1 MHKPHF
7 QSESTKYE
15 AYRLLH
21 DPTRLFNLLF
31 LKYGDT
37 AEDFNLFFTN
47 QILYNE
53 YSHFNTLYKEHLHN
67 SYEEFIK
74 RFYVYKEI
82 KMRMIKLN
90 NYYKNYL
97 KFFSKPIF
105 VSSFYN
111 KLVNNYY
118 DSKAEIY
125 YMNNL
130 TEKKNSKKIKPTKI
144 NNNEYEDSDI
154 SSIDNDT
161 ENDIIFNQ
169 RIKKMID
176 NNLNTNSCTLT
187 FDINTKNDLN
197 YINKKTISNSFA
209 NMVNNF
215 VNYKNNKKDLKSK
228 NIENN
233 NTNKNDE
240 IKQNLKKNENIFED
254 KIIKENYFINNNRI
268 IIDSKNN
275 EREKIIFHKDKINK
289 IKEPLIQLINNKNI
303 IENSNN
309 KVEQSPENNFNII
322 SQNLAIKMINQ
333 KNLNLLRNQEQKIQE
348 NKKITK
354 KLFNKKNLCLGLNLY
369 KSPTNKINNI
379 NFYSP
384 QNSNDKKNIF
394 NKIFN
399 PINFNKYKINKIQ
412 HNSLLSEHFIT
423 PGFISVNIENSGKK
437 LYNKKYKLLPKNIK
451 NNIQKIKLHINSG
464 QNNLN
469 ILSIKNFQIKSPQN
483 KRNKSTQNLEK
494 ANSLTL
500 KDLQHNLSSEK
511 ISYINNNGKLALSSI
526 TNTNKNKNKIFIEN
540 NFYKPINPSLSRN
553 KEEIKKKNN
562 DTYQNF
568 EARNSL
574 NSIIEQIFTK
584 KNQKIKNKYII
595 EDTKKMGS
603 NTNIKVNKKIYPIN
617 FKKFFNKK
625 DNIKEKDIKLGLN
638 FI

>member
-144 NNNEYEDSDI
+144 NNNEYEDSDM

-209 NMVNNF
+209 KMVNNF

-233 NTNKNDE
+233 NSNKNDE
-240 IKQNLKKNENIFED
+240 IKQILKKNENIFDD

-526 TNTNKNKNKIFIEN
+526 TNTNKNKNKIFIDN

-584 KNQKIKNKYII
+584 KNQKIKNKYMI
-595 EDTKKMGS
+595 EDTKKIGS

>member
-130 TEKKNSKKIKPTKI
+130 TKKKNSKKIKPTKI
-144 NNNEYEDSDI
+144 NNNEHEDSDI

-228 NIENN
+228 NS
-233 NTNKNDE
+233 NKNDE
-240 IKQNLKKNENIFED
+240 IKQILKKNENIFED
-254 KIIKENYFINNNRI
+254 KIVKENYFINNRI

-451 NNIQKIKLHINSG
+451 NNIHKIKLHINSG

>member
-144 NNNEYEDSDI
+144 NNNEYEDSDM

-209 NMVNNF
+209 KMVNNF

-233 NTNKNDE
+233 NSNKNDE

-526 TNTNKNKNKIFIEN
+526 PNTNKNKNKIFIDN

-584 KNQKIKNKYII
+584 KNQKIKNKYMI

>member
-144 NNNEYEDSDI
+144 NNNEYEDSDM

-526 TNTNKNKNKIFIEN
+526 TNTNKNKNKIFIDN
-540 NFYKPINPSLSRN
+540 NFYKSINPSLSRN

-584 KNQKIKNKYII
+584 KNQKIKNKYMI
-595 EDTKKMGS
+595 EDTKKIGS

>member
-144 NNNEYEDSDI
+144 NNNEHEDSDI

-197 YINKKTISNSFA
+197 YINKKTISNSFE

-228 NIENN
+228 II
-233 NTNKNDE
+233 NKNDE
-240 IKQNLKKNENIFED
+240 IKQNLKKKM
-254 KIIKENYFINNNRI
+254 KIY
-268 IIDSKNN
+268 
-275 EREKIIFHKDKINK
+275 
-289 IKEPLIQLINNKNI
+289 L
-303 IENSNN
+303 
-309 KVEQSPENNFNII
+309 
-322 SQNLAIKMINQ
+322 
-333 KNLNLLRNQEQKIQE
+333 
-348 NKKITK
+348 
-354 KLFNKKNLCLGLNLY
+354 
-369 KSPTNKINNI
+369 
-379 NFYSP
+379 
-384 QNSNDKKNIF
+384 
-394 NKIFN
+394 
-399 PINFNKYKINKIQ
+399 
-412 HNSLLSEHFIT
+412 
-423 PGFISVNIENSGKK
+423 
-437 LYNKKYKLLPKNIK
+437 
-451 NNIQKIKLHINSG
+451 KIKL
-464 QNNLN
+464 
-469 ILSIKNFQIKSPQN
+469 
-483 KRNKSTQNLEK
+483 
-494 ANSLTL
+494 
-500 KDLQHNLSSEK
+500 
-511 ISYINNNGKLALSSI
+511 
-526 TNTNKNKNKIFIEN
+526 
-540 NFYKPINPSLSRN
+540 
-553 KEEIKKKNN
+553 
-562 DTYQNF
+562 
-568 EARNSL
+568 
-574 NSIIEQIFTK
+574 
-584 KNQKIKNKYII
+584 
-595 EDTKKMGS
+595 
-603 NTNIKVNKKIYPIN
+603 
-617 FKKFFNKK
+617 
-625 DNIKEKDIKLGLN
+625 
-638 FI
+638 

>member
-233 NTNKNDE
+233 NSNKNDE
-240 IKQNLKKNENIFED
+240 IKQILKKNENIFED
-254 KIIKENYFINNNRI
+254 KIVKENYFINNRI

-275 EREKIIFHKDKINK
+275 EREKIILHKDKINK

-451 NNIQKIKLHINSG
+451 NNIHKIKLHINSG

-584 KNQKIKNKYII
+584 KNQKIKNKYMI
-595 EDTKKMGS
+595 EDTKKIGS

>member
-215 VNYKNNKKDLKSK
+215 VNYKVNKKDLKSK

-451 NNIQKIKLHINSG
+451 NNIHKIKLHINSG

>member
-82 KMRMIKLN
+82 KMRMVKLN

-105 VSSFYN
+105 VSPFYN

-144 NNNEYEDSDI
+144 NNNEYEDSDM

-215 VNYKNNKKDLKSK
+215 VNYKVNKKDLKSK

-233 NTNKNDE
+233 NSNKNDE

-275 EREKIIFHKDKINK
+275 EREKIILHKDKINK

-451 NNIQKIKLHINSG
+451 NNIHKIKLHINSG

-584 KNQKIKNKYII
+584 KNQKIKNKYMI
-595 EDTKKMGS
+595 EDTKKIGS

>member
-233 NTNKNDE
+233 NSNKNDE
-240 IKQNLKKNENIFED
+240 IKQILKKNENIFED
-254 KIIKENYFINNNRI
+254 KIVKENYFINNRI

-451 NNIQKIKLHINSG
+451 NNIHKIKLHINSG

-584 KNQKIKNKYII
+584 KNQKIKNKYMI
-595 EDTKKMGS
+595 EDTKKIGS

>member
-1 MHKPHF
+1 
-7 QSESTKYE
+7 
-15 AYRLLH
+15 
-21 DPTRLFNLLF
+21 
-31 LKYGDT
+31 
-37 AEDFNLFFTN
+37 
-47 QILYNE
+47 
-53 YSHFNTLYKEHLHN
+53 
-67 SYEEFIK
+67 
-74 RFYVYKEI
+74 
-82 KMRMIKLN
+82 
-90 NYYKNYL
+90 
-97 KFFSKPIF
+97 
-105 VSSFYN
+105 
-111 KLVNNYY
+111 
-118 DSKAEIY
+118 
-125 YMNNL
+125 
-130 TEKKNSKKIKPTKI
+130 
-144 NNNEYEDSDI
+144 
-154 SSIDNDT
+154 
-161 ENDIIFNQ
+161 
-169 RIKKMID
+169 MID

-228 NIENN
+228 NS
-233 NTNKNDE
+233 NKNDE
-240 IKQNLKKNENIFED
+240 IKQILKKNENIFED
-254 KIIKENYFINNNRI
+254 KIVKENYFINNRI

-451 NNIQKIKLHINSG
+451 NNIHKIKLHINSG

-595 EDTKKMGS
+595 EDTKKIGS

>member
-144 NNNEYEDSDI
+144 NNNEHEDSDI

-228 NIENN
+228 NS
-233 NTNKNDE
+233 NKNDE
-240 IKQNLKKNENIFED
+240 IKQILKKNENIFED
-254 KIIKENYFINNNRI
+254 KIVKENYFINNRI